1 MEDTADMPT
10 ENGSPIYKDSQ
21 PGVDSAVVGICRA
34 AGAIILGK
42 TVRLPR
48 NYTND
53 RQQRHMRSDSMGL

>member
-42 TVRLPR
+42 TVCLYRDQAD
-48 NYTND
+48 D
-53 RQQRHMRSDSMGL
+53 R